1 MISNKSFELTT
12 TFLPICIAQGNHG
25 PFAVYGKECFN
36 EINLARS
43 DWLEVVSKTLYQT
56 RCVSLVISR
65 HGGRSVRNIGGKVPL
80 GRSIDTIREDTLY
93 CP

>member
-12 TFLPICIAQGNHG
+12 IFRLICIAQGNHG
-25 PFAVYGKECFN
+25 PFAVYGKDCFN
-36 EINLARS
+36 EIDLARS
-43 DWLEVVSKTLYQT
+43 DWLEFVSRTLYQT

-65 HGGRSVRNIGGKVPL
+65 HGGRSVGKIVGKVPL
-80 GRSIDTIREDTLY
+80 GRSIDTICEDTLY